1 MEQQKSS
8 FSRICWYIL
17 TASILVGSYG
27 KTTVHF
33 SNWNQPVLATELQH
47 VCRVVD
53 CLALTGQ
60 WPKLAEQHF
69 QIGPRMGMRE
79 WNIFYVPFWHI
90 PRNWRKSYDKITSCG
105 DTEIEACGSPISHQN
120 VPRKH
125 LISCVAAAL
134 CHSLTLVQKK
144 KLSSWNKT
152 RALTG
157 HFISCKSCMTWCICS
172 FNKCSR
178 RFLREGPNNTWST
191 LIQSPWQGQRVRRR
205 AEGKPWTN
213 R

>member
-17 TASILVGSYG
+17 TASILIGSYG

-33 SNWNQPVLATELQH
+33 SNWNHPVLATELQH

-53 CLALTGQ
+53 CLAVTQQ

-79 WNIFYVPFWHI
+79 WIIFYFQPWHF

-105 DTEIEACGSPISHQN
+105 DTEIEECGSPISYQN

-134 CHSLTLVQKK
+134 CHSLKLVQKK
-144 KLSSWNKT
+144 RNTQAGTKRAHWLAILYLVWRDALVASTSVHAGFYARGQTTLGANWYKTHGTVSW
-152 RALTG
+152 REDL
-157 HFISCKSCMTWCICS
+157 
-172 FNKCSR
+172 
-178 RFLREGPNNTWST
+178 LREN
-191 LIQSPWQGQRVRRR
+191 
-205 AEGKPWTN
+205 PWTIH
-213 R
+213 